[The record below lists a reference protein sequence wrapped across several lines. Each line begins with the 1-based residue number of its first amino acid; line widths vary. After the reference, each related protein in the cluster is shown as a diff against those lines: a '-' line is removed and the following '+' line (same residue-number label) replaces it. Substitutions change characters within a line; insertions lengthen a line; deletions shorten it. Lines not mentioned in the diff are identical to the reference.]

1 MELEVSVG
9 CGVGDVEFTEVVE
22 VESADT
28 DSPGTR
34 VSLELLEEVS
44 LLARDG
50 LDDPEVV
57 EDPVALEELDA
68 EDESEVEVLEVVDES
83 EVEVLE
89 LVDESE
95 VEALLVSDG
104 MTTVPLS
111 EGVVPEFAPPVDGA
125 GVIVSPLPVSHTRP
139 FGSVAI
145 PLMMVVPLESR
156 KTPLLY
162 RTSGPCQPA
171 TFPVGDGFV

>member
-22 VESADT
+22 VESVDT
-28 DSPGTR
+28 DSPETR

-44 LLARDG
+44 LLVRDG

-83 EVEVLE
+83 EVE
-89 LVDESE
+89 
-95 VEALLVSDG
+95 ALLVSDG

-111 EGVVPEFAPPVDGA
+111 EEVVSEFAPPVDGA

>member
-22 VESADT
+22 VESVDT

-34 VSLELLEEVS
+34 ESLELLEEVS

-50 LDDPEVV
+50 LDDPDVV
-57 EDPVALEELDA
+57 EDPVALEELEA
-68 EDESEVEVLEVVDES
+68 EDESEVEVLEV
-83 EVEVLE
+83 
-89 LVDESE
+89 VDESE